1 MTSISDLVCKKFNVS
16 ISADAPHT
24 EKLQFLVNYLGYEQV
39 KKCIPFTIAQ
49 IKNALVKD
57 KHLNN
62 LPLEEWDRAAGL
74 ISVGGNVQRV
84 PSMLVNL
91 YRQHG
96 ITAYSQSEGVCILKE
111 CARMWAEEA

>member
-1 MTSISDLVCKKFNVS
+1 MASISDLVCKQFNVR

-57 KHLNN
+57 KYLNN
-62 LPLEEWDRAAGL
+62 LPLKEWDRAAGL
-74 ISVGGNVQRV
+74 ISVGGKIQRV

-91 YRQHG
+91 YRQNG
-96 ITAYSQSEGVCILKE
+96 ITAYSQADGVCILKE
-111 CARMWAEEA
+111 CARMWASEK